1 MGLTWL
7 FLQRLS
13 LGLIG
18 QMVTLCT
25 ALILRFEISKFH
37 MSIVNMVFGLS
48 ARGTMW
54 GESSSKHIS
63 PSDAANRTLRLQ
75 FPEVSGLR

>member
-25 ALILRFEISKFH
+25 ALILRFEISHVHCEHGIWAECKGNN
-37 MSIVNMVFGLS
+37 VG
-48 ARGTMW
+48 
-54 GESSSKHIS
+54 
-63 PSDAANRTLRLQ
+63 
-75 FPEVSGLR
+75 